1 MLVEDEFLR
10 NRSHVFKDRSDA
22 GKRLAAHLQDYRGTD
37 ALIVAIPSGGVPVA
51 WEIHDSLEIGL
62 DLIITR
68 KVPIPWN
75 TEAGFGA
82 VNLDGDVILNEDL
95 LRTLNLSDE
104 IVDYQIKKTLK
115 TISERE
121 RIFRKDKEFPPL
133 KDRTLILVD
142 DGLAS
147 GYTMRAAI
155 DFVRKR
161 SPYHVIIAVP
171 TGSYAT
177 ILRLMPSVDT
187 IVCPNVREGYPF
199 AVADAYRHWYDL
211 TDSDVVDILEGRKKA
226 ESPTTEKQSHRD
238 RK

>member
-1 MLVEDEFLR
+1 MFVEDEFLR
-10 NRSHVFKDRSDA
+10 NRSHVFEDRSDA
-22 GKRLAAHLQDYRGTD
+22 GKHLAKHLRDYEDTE
-37 ALIVAIPSGGVPVA
+37 ALILAIPSGGVPVGR
-51 WEIHDSLEIGL
+51 EIQDALRIDF

-82 VNLDGDVILNEDL
+82 VNLDGDVILNQDL
-95 LRTLNLSDE
+95 LRTLNLSDQT
-104 IVDYQIKKTLK
+104 VDHQVKKTLE
-115 TISERE
+115 TVRERE
-121 RIFRKDKEFPPL
+121 RLFRRGELPPL

-161 SPYHVIIAVP
+161 EPYHIIVAVP
-171 TGSYAT
+171 TGSSAT
-177 ILRLMPSVDT
+177 ILRLMRSVDT

-199 AVADAYRHWYDL
+199 AVAEAYRHWHDL
-211 TDSDVVDILEGRKKA
+211 TEREVLDILEGKKKE
-226 ESPTTEKQSHRD
+226 ESSTTVKQSHRE